1 MNLTGQ
7 AKPIVTGE
15 LDEHMSAFNVEEF
28 VREYEQDILDRLSN
42 QYENSAKSQDR
53 TDPKETLKALGE
65 KKRAQ
70 QE

>member
-1 MNLTGQ
+1 MNFTGQ

-42 QYENSAKSQDR
+42 QYESSANSQDR
-53 TDPKETLKALGE
+53 TDPK
-65 KKRAQ
+65 
-70 QE
+70 